1 MWACAIRIDLRL
13 PAVQSLKEKRAVL
26 RPHVER
32 LRRLASLSVAEVDGH
47 DFWQRAGLGVA
58 MVAPSRS
65 HLDSLV
71 EKVRRY
77 LDHQNDIEVIEW
89 SITYLEEP

>member
-13 PAVQSLKEKRAVL
+13 PGSQSLKEKRAVL

-47 DFWQRAGLGVA
+47 DYWQRAVLGVA
-58 MVAPSRS
+58 IVAPDRS
-65 HLDSLV
+65 HLDRLV
-71 EKVRRY
+71 DKVRHY
-77 LDHQNDIEVIEW
+77 LDGQNDIEVIGM
-89 SITYLEEP
+89 SITYLDEP